1 MLSQEIM
8 AELDS
13 KITYTENNLLLLCDV
28 VAGIKETLAELNK
41 DMPYVFCGQTA
52 DYKTKACSCN
62 ENNVICLEDYYKGKQ
77 GKEGR
82 VCVKI

>member
-13 KITYTENNLLLLCDV
+13 KITYTENTLLLLFDV

-52 DYKTKACSCN
+52 DYRTKAGSCN
-62 ENNVICLEDYYKGKQ
+62 ENNVICLEAYYKKKRGKA
-77 GKEGR
+77 GR
-82 VCVKI
+82 VCVKT

>member
-1 MLSQEIM
+1 MDIAFEIEEAANEAVRMLSQEIM

-13 KITYTENNLLLLCDV
+13 KITYIENTLLLLCDV

-52 DYKTKACSCN
+52 DYKTKACF
-62 ENNVICLEDYYKGKQ
+62 L
-77 GKEGR
+77 
-82 VCVKI
+82 